1 MISNKNTSG
10 KIDIVGSFLLP
21 EDLVAVATRHAAGT
35 IDRNHLEAVEND
47 AIARLVEDQIAAG
60 LSEITSGE
68 FRRKRWDKD
77 FWFGLDGISCERVEN
92 GHIYQPL
99 DTFTDLMRFTGR
111 ICFNP
116 NHSFFRDF
124 AYLRSIAAG
133 RARCRQTLPSPANLY
148 LEILSMTDG
157 HPDQIYP
164 GTDCL
169 LDDIASAYNT
179 TLRHFYRLGCRHIQF
194 DDTACGLLCD
204 GNYIKRLLQGG
215 VNLIALH
222 AQIIGLFNKSV
233 ADLPEDMELSLYLS
247 GGDTIVP
254 EWEFMQFPDKIIP
267 KVLSQVSVEKFFLP
281 FSIGNDCQF
290 EVLRHIPD
298 GKKVVLGLAD
308 AHTPFIDNPAGILA
322 AVAKAL
328 RYISDENLTVS
339 PRTGFKLT
347 SYMSRGLNYNSQW
360 LKLSHLR
367 KALHA

>member
-1 MISNKNTSG
+1 MFISKTTSQ
-10 KIDIVGSFLLP
+10 KIDIVGSFLMP
-21 EDLVAVATRHAAGT
+21 EELVAAVTRYAAGT
-35 IDRNHLEAVEND
+35 IDRSHLESAEND

-77 FWFGLDGISCERVEN
+77 FWFGLDGIRCERVES
-92 GHIYQPL
+92 GHIYQPF
-99 DTFTDLMRFTGR
+99 DPFTDLMRFIGR
-111 ICFNP
+111 IGFNP
-116 NHSFFRDF
+116 DHSFFRDF
-124 AYLRSIAAG
+124 MYLHSIAAG

-157 HPDQIYP
+157 HPDHIYP
-164 GTDCL
+164 GADCL
-169 LDDIASAYNT
+169 LDDIASAYNA
-179 TLRHFYRLGCRHIQF
+179 TLHHFYRLGCRHIQF

-204 GNYIKRLLQGG
+204 GSCTKRLLQGG
-215 VNLIALH
+215 VDLIALH
-222 AQIIGLFNKSV
+222 AQIIGLFNKS
-233 ADLPEDMELSLYLS
+233 AAGLPDDMELSLYLS
-247 GGDTIVP
+247 GGDTVVP
-254 EWEFMQFPDKIIP
+254 EWEFMQFPDNIMP
-267 KVLSQVSVEKFFLP
+267 KVLSQVNVEKFFLP
-281 FSIGNDCQF
+281 FSIGKDCQF